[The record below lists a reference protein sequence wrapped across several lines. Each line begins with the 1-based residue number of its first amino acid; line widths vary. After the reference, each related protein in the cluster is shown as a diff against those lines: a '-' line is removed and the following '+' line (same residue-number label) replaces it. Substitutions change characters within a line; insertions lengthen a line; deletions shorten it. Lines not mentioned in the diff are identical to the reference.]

1 MNVVI
6 ERITTLA
13 GLDAE
18 RERWEQ
24 LERSDP
30 HASMFTSW
38 RWLRAYLA
46 AARYRWSILVAR
58 EGPAAIAYLPIA
70 YAGSA
75 VYRELHLGGN
85 PIADYTGMIA
95 SPAHEEAAVA
105 AFCSELERES
115 WNAFNVSD
123 VSDPR
128 IDAIVERLA
137 RANARVES
145 KSQTRCLSCAL
156 PATFDEY
163 LTHGISA
170 KTRVNSM
177 RVERRLAE
185 GLEGFRITEPSAADI
200 DAHVEAMIVVNHKRW
215 GGSLSSARRRFGAL
229 FRNAFDTGILRMV
242 LYWDGD
248 KPFAGAAAF
257 VDDTRSSFGLYMI
270 GFDEAYDKWSPG
282 KGIITRAIR
291 MAIEGGYK
299 HFDFLRGDE
308 QFKTRYARD
317 VRVTRHYR
325 LTRPGILSAA
335 VALAR
340 PPFFAVKLAV
350 ASLIYGPG
358 RTL

>member
-1 MNVVI
+1 MNVCI

-13 GLDAE
+13 GFDAE
-18 RERWEQ
+18 RQRWEH

-46 AARYRWSILVAR
+46 TARYRWSILVAR
-58 EGPAAIAYLPIA
+58 DGPDAIAYLPIA
-70 YAGSA
+70 YIGSA
-75 VYRELHLGGN
+75 LYRELRLGGN
-85 PIADYTGMIA
+85 PLADYTGMVA
-95 SPAHEEAAVA
+95 SPAHEELAIA
-105 AFCSELERES
+105 AFCGELEREP
-115 WNAFNVSD
+115 WNAFNASD

-128 IDAIVERLA
+128 IDVIVDRLT

-145 KSQTRCLSCAL
+145 QAETRCLSCAL
-156 PATFDEY
+156 PTTFDEY
-163 LTHGISA
+163 LTQCISA

-185 GLEGFRITEPSAADI
+185 ALDGFRISEASAADI
-200 DAHVEAMIVVNHKRW
+200 GVHVEAMIVVNHKRW
-215 GGSLSSARRRFGAL
+215 GGSMTSARRRFGTL
-229 FRNAFDTGILRMV
+229 FRNAFDTGILRLV
-242 LYWDGD
+242 VYWDGD
-248 KPFAGAAAF
+248 KPIAGAAAF

-270 GFDEAYDKWSPG
+270 GFDSAYDKWSPG

-291 MAIEGGYK
+291 MAIEGGYRR
-299 HFDFLRGDE
+299 FDFLRGDE
-308 QFKTRYARD
+308 PFKTRYARD
-317 VRVTRHYR
+317 VHVTRHYR

-350 ASLIYGPG
+350 ATLIYGPG